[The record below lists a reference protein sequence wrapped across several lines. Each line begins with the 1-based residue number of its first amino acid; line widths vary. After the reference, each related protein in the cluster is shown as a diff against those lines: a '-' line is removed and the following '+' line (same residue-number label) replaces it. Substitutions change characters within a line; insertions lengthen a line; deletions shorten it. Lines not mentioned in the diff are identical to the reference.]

1 MEASFTV
8 RTSESRG
15 VSVTQ
20 QHKVRAGLEE
30 EGQMDR
36 AMNGTVVR
44 REDERNKHPS
54 VSHCPLISC

>member
-20 QHKVRAGLEE
+20 QHKRRAGLVE

-36 AMNGTVVR
+36 DMNGTVVR
-44 REDERNKHPS
+44 REGREE
-54 VSHCPLISC
+54 

>member
-1 MEASFTV
+1 MEAYFTV

-30 EGQMDR
+30 GQTDR

-44 REDERNKHPS
+44 REGREE
-54 VSHCPLISC
+54 